1 MKCSLL
7 KTNNIF
13 FFLFFIIEIS
23 FGQVSAYKEIN
34 GTINEGSTSVENVN
48 IINNSTQ
55 IAVVSDEKG
64 MFSIAAKEGDV
75 LVFSSV
81 NLDPLKHRITA
92 EDIATKNLLI
102 RMTAKQIELKEVV
115 VNENAN
121 ITAENLGIIPY
132 GQKKYT
138 PAERKVYTATST
150 SVDKVLNAISG
161 RTAMLKKEVAVE
173 KKEAL
178 FRKLEYLFDEN
189 YYTERLRIPVDDI
202 KGFQLFCVEDADFA
216 VSLNTKNK
224 TMSMFLITDL
234 ARKYLTIL
242 ENEK

>member
-1 MKCSLL
+1 M
-7 KTNNIF
+7 
-13 FFLFFIIEIS
+13 FLVFVQIS
-23 FGQVSAYKEIN
+23 FGQKNDSKQLVGKVVEQSTPI
-34 GTINEGSTSVENVN
+34 EGVN
-48 IINNSTQ
+48 IINNTTQ
-55 IAVVSDEKG
+55 VATVSDVEG
-64 MFSIAAKEGDV
+64 NFSIAVREGEV
-75 LVFSSV
+75 LVFSAV
-81 NLDPLKHRITA
+81 NLEPVKRRIVS
-92 EDIATKNLLI
+92 EDIYPNVMI
-102 RMTAKQIELKEVV
+102 VRMIAKEVELKEVV

-150 SVDKVLNAISG
+150 SVDKLLNSISG
-161 RTAMLKKEVAVE
+161 RTAMLKKEANVE

-178 FRKLEYLFDEN
+178 FRKLEYLFEEN
-189 YYTERLRIPVDDI
+189 YYTQRLRIPVADI

>member
-1 MKCSLL
+1 MLL
-7 KTNNIF
+7 LIF
-13 FFLFFIIEIS
+13 VQIG
-23 FGQVSAYKEIN
+23 FGQKNNSKELLGKIMEQS
-34 GTINEGSTSVENVN
+34 TPIEGVN
-48 IINNSTQ
+48 IINNTTQ
-55 IAVVSDEKG
+55 LTAVSDSDG
-64 MFSIAAKEGDV
+64 NFSIAVREGEV
-75 LVFSSV
+75 LVFSAV
-81 NLDPLKHRITA
+81 NLEPLKRRIPL
-92 EDIATKNLLI
+92 EDMNTNLLLVK
-102 RMTAKQIELKEVV
+102 MAVKEMELKEVI

-138 PAERKVYTATST
+138 PAERKVYTANST
-150 SVDKVLNAISG
+150 SVDKLLNGISG
-161 RTAMLKKEVAVE
+161 RTAMLKKEVNVE

-189 YYTERLRIPVDDI
+189 YYTQRLKIPVDYI
-202 KGFQLFCVEDADFA
+202 KGFQLFCIEDAEFA

>member
-1 MKCSLL
+1 MKVSRV
-7 KTNNIF
+7 ISIIIA
-13 FFLFFIIEIS
+13 FLFVQIG
-23 FGQVSAYKEIN
+23 FGQKTDAKLLSGKVMEQ
-34 GTINEGSTSVENVN
+34 STSIEGVN
-48 IINNSTQ
+48 IINNTTQ
-55 IAVVSDEKG
+55 AATVSDADG
-64 MFSIAAKEGDV
+64 NFSITVREGDV
-75 LVFSSV
+75 LVFSAV
-81 NLDPLKHRITA
+81 NLDPVKRRIA
-92 EDIATKNLLI
+92 PEDLI
-102 RMTAKQIELKEVV
+102 SSSLVIKMTAKEVELKEVV

-121 ITAENLGIIPY
+121 INAENLGIIPY

-150 SVDKVLNAISG
+150 SVDKLLNAISG
-161 RTAMLKKEVAVE
+161 RTAMLKKEVNVE

-178 FRKLEYLFDEN
+178 FRKLEYLFEEN
-189 YYTERLRIPVDDI
+189 YYTNRLKIPVVDI
-202 KGFQLFCVEDADFA
+202 KGFQLFCVDDADFA

>member
-1 MKCSLL
+1 MQ
-7 KTNNIF
+7 
-13 FFLFFIIEIS
+13 E
-23 FGQVSAYKEIN
+23 Q
-34 GTINEGSTSVENVN
+34 STSVEGVN
-48 IINNSTQ
+48 IVNNTTQ
-55 IAVVSDEKG
+55 AATISDADG
-64 MFSIAAKEGDV
+64 NFSIAAHEGDV
-75 LVFSSV
+75 LVFSAV
-81 NLDPLKHRITA
+81 NLDPVKRRLTA
-92 EDIATKNLLI
+92 EDLAVSSLVVK
-102 RMTAKQIELKEVV
+102 MTAKEVELKEVV

-121 ITAENLGIIPY
+121 INAENLGIVPY

-150 SVDKVLNAISG
+150 SIDKLLNKISG
-161 RTAMLKKEVAVE
+161 RTAMLKKEVNVE

-178 FRKLEYLFDEN
+178 FRKLEYLFEEN
-189 YYTERLRIPVDDI
+189 YYTDRLKIPLDDI
-202 KGFQLFCVEDADFA
+202 KGFQLFCVDDAEFA

>member
-1 MKCSLL
+1 MKISKVISIIVFL
-7 KTNNIF
+7 IF
-13 FFLFFIIEIS
+13 VQLS
-23 FGQVSAYKEIN
+23 FGQKSDYKHLVGKVMEQSTPI
-34 GTINEGSTSVENVN
+34 EGVN
-48 IINNSTQ
+48 IINNNTQ
-55 IAVVSDEKG
+55 AATVSDSDG
-64 MFSIAAKEGDV
+64 GFSIAVKEGDV
-75 LVFSSV
+75 LVFSAV
-81 NLDPLKHRITA
+81 NLEPVKRRIA
-92 EDIATKNLLI
+92 LEDISPNVLVVK
-102 RMTAKQIELKEVV
+102 MTAKEVELKEVV

-150 SVDKVLNAISG
+150 SVDKLLNAISG
-161 RTAMLKKEVAVE
+161 RTAMLKKEVNVE

-178 FRKLEYLFDEN
+178 FRKLEYLFEEN
-189 YYTERLRIPVDDI
+189 YYTQRLRIPVDDI
-202 KGFQLFCVEDADFA
+202 KGFQLFCVDDADFA

>member
-1 MKCSLL
+1 MRVSKVIS
-7 KTNNIF
+7 IIVF
-13 FFLFFIIEIS
+13 FVFVQIG
-23 FGQVSAYKEIN
+23 FGQNN
-34 GTINEGSTSVENVN
+34 GAKLLVGKVQEQSTPVEGVN
-48 IINNSTQ
+48 IINNATQ
-55 IAVVSDEKG
+55 AATISDFDG
-64 MFSIAAKEGDV
+64 NFSIAVREGDV
-75 LVFSSV
+75 LVFSAV
-81 NLDPLKHRITA
+81 NLEPVKRRISA
-92 EDIATKNLLI
+92 EDLTVSSLVVK
-102 RMTAKQIELKEVV
+102 MTAKEVELKEVI

-150 SVDKVLNAISG
+150 SIDKLLNKISG
-161 RTAMLKKEVAVE
+161 RTAMLKKEVNVE
-173 KKEAL
+173 KKEML

-189 YYTERLRIPVDDI
+189 YYTDRLKIPVDDI
-202 KGFQLFCVEDADFA
+202 KGFQLFCVDDTEFA

>member
-1 MKCSLL
+1 MRISKNILIVQF
-7 KTNNIF
+7 IF
-13 FFLFFIIEIS
+13 FVQFG
-23 FGQVSAYKEIN
+23 FGQKGNSKELLGRVMEQSTPI
-34 GTINEGSTSVENVN
+34 EGVN
-48 IINNSTQ
+48 IINNTTQ
-55 IAVVSDEKG
+55 VAAVSDADG
-64 MFSIAAKEGDV
+64 NFSISVREGEV
-75 LVFSSV
+75 LVFSAV
-81 NLDPLKHRITA
+81 NLEPLRRRITL
-92 EDIATKNLLI
+92 EDLNSSLLMVK
-102 RMTAKQIELKEVV
+102 MTAKEVELKEVI

-150 SVDKVLNAISG
+150 SVDKLLNAMSG
-161 RTAMLKKEVAVE
+161 RTAMLKKEVKVE

-178 FRKLEYLFDEN
+178 FRKLEYLFEEN